1 LTGKRHP
8 TWLSVKRLKCCDAH
22 NRTFSVQDHFFTP
35 TWCRQCK
42 GNHAAKNEARR
53 LFPYVKKSVNLF
65 FVIFLRREVPMV
77 GVDLRQSLCISAL
90 EAIAQ
95 LPARKEKVPSVHEGN
110 SVFQ

>member
-1 LTGKRHP
+1 
-8 TWLSVKRLKCCDAH
+8 
-22 NRTFSVQDHFFTP
+22 
-35 TWCRQCK
+35 
-42 GNHAAKNEARR
+42 
-53 LFPYVKKSVNLF
+53 VNLF

>member
-1 LTGKRHP
+1 
-8 TWLSVKRLKCCDAH
+8 
-22 NRTFSVQDHFFTP
+22 
-35 TWCRQCK
+35 
-42 GNHAAKNEARR
+42 

-95 LPARKEKVPSVHEGN
+95 LPATEEKVPLVPEATLVGRN
-110 SVFQ
+110 RKFADTLGVFLSGRGGSAWH